1 MSLTKNVLV
10 TGGSRGIGA
19 AISKRLGEEGYFVF
33 VNYNNNKEK
42 ADAVVD
48 EIVKN
53 GGKAISIQG
62 NISNLKDCE
71 NMIQNLKSNFGGV
84 QILINNAGI
93 TRDRSFKKMS
103 ADEWREVIDTN
114 LSSAYNLSSLL
125 IDSMI
130 ENNFGRIIN
139 ISSVI
144 GQTGGFGQTNYAAA
158 KAGLIGFSKSLAL
171 ETAKYGITVNNICP
185 GFIGTEMVAAMP
197 ENVLNNIIEKI
208 PMKTLGSPED
218 IANGVLFL
226 IENKYI
232 TGQCL
237 NINGGLY
244 M

>member
-93 TRDRSFKKMS
+93 TRDKSFKKMS

-185 GFIGTEMVAAMP
+185 GFIGTEMVSAMP
-197 ENVLNNIIEKI
+197 ENVLNNIMEKI

>member
-93 TRDRSFKKMS
+93 TRDKSFKKMS

>member
-19 AISKRLGEEGYFVF
+19 AISKKLGEKGYFVF

-42 ADAVVD
+42 ADIVVN
-48 EIVKN
+48 EIIQS

-62 NISNLKDCE
+62 NISNLKECE
-71 NMIQNLKSNFGGV
+71 NMIQNLKNNFGGV
-84 QILINNAGI
+84 EILINNAGI
-93 TRDRSFKKMS
+93 TRDKSFKKMTLE
-103 ADEWREVIDTN
+103 EWKEVIDTN

-125 IDSMI
+125 IESMI

-197 ENVLNNIIEKI
+197 ENVLNNIIDKI
-208 PMKTLGSPED
+208 PMKTLGAPED

-226 IENKYI
+226 IENNYI